1 MESWKKPKPYIGA
14 VVENS
19 EVPFER
25 LAYASSDVFFGRDSV
40 IIYGFTEFIPEIVK
54 KMDKKREF
62 NSSDIFPK
70 GKRDIVVDVLEAFFK
85 NSKIIEDLGNG
96 RYRAK
101 QTVHVERGWFADSS
115 KASVKACDAKSNTCR

>member
-1 MESWKKPKPYIGA
+1 MKKWEKPEPYAGA
-14 VVENS
+14 PVENQ

-40 IIYGFTEFIPEIVK
+40 IIYGYTDFIPEIVR

-70 GKRDIVVDVLEAFFK
+70 TKREVVVGVLEAFFE

-96 RYRAK
+96 KYRAK
-101 QTVHVERGWFADSS
+101 QTVHVERGWFADVPSETS
-115 KASVKACDAKSNTCR
+115 CDAKSKVCT